1 MEGSD
6 DVARGAEPVGLQA
19 VPRSLCCSRVSVAS
33 IALEVAGLLR
43 V

>member
-19 VPRSLCCSRVSVAS
+19 VPRSLCCSRVSVA
-33 IALEVAGLLR
+33 LKVAGLLR